1 MPSTALDAD
10 VLVVGAGPAGLAL
23 SCALA
28 DAGWRVQV
36 FEQTEAARLA
46 EPTDDGREIALTH
59 RSRRIL
65 EQLGLWQRL
74 PQPEPLRLATVRS
87 AGTARV
93 LPFDARA
100 DGHEALGWLMG
111 NHHIRAACWAGAQA
125 RGIPIHTGV
134 AVTGLERGAH
144 EARIRL
150 ADGRSLT
157 AQLVVAADSRF
168 SNLRRLAGIGARS
181 LDFGR
186 SAILCPLAH
195 ELEHGGEAQECFLA
209 GHTLALLPM
218 PGRRVSAVWTV
229 RSDAVA
235 ELMALPEAEFAARV
249 QAACEGRLGPMQVA
263 GKRQVYPLVAVY
275 AHSFAERRFALVGDA
290 AVGMHPV
297 TAHGYNFGLY
307 GVETL
312 VAELARVKGQG
323 GGAGDAGDAGALA
336 RYARAH
342 RLATQPIFEGTNA
355 IVRLFTD
362 DRMPALWLRRAVLD
376 VAAHLPP
383 VRWAIARQLT
393 G

>member
-1 MPSTALDAD
+1 MSSANLDAD

-23 SCALA
+23 SCALV

-36 FEQTEAARLA
+36 FEQAAAERLA
-46 EPTDDGREIALTH
+46 EPSDDGREIALTH

-65 EQLGLWQRL
+65 EQLGLWQRF
-74 PQPEPLRLATVRS
+74 PPPEPLRLATVRS
-87 AGTARV
+87 AGTRRV
-93 LPFDARA
+93 LPFEARSE
-100 DGHEALGWLMG
+100 GREALGWLVG
-111 NHHIRAACWAGAQA
+111 NHHIRAACWAGAQE

-134 AVTGLERGAH
+134 AVTGLDRGAH
-144 EARIRL
+144 AARIHL
-150 ADGRSLT
+150 ADGRALS

-186 SAILCPLAH
+186 SAILCPLGH
-195 ELEHGGEAQECFLA
+195 DIPHGGEAQECFLA

-218 PGRRVSAVWTV
+218 PGQRVSAVWTV

-235 ELMALPEAEFAARV
+235 ELMGLPEAEFAARV
-249 QAACEGRLGPMQVA
+249 EAACEGRLGPMRVTGQ
-263 GKRQVYPLVAVY
+263 RQVYPLVAVY
-275 AHSFAERRFALVGDA
+275 AHTFAERRFALAGDA

-312 VAELARVKGQG
+312 VTELARAKH
-323 GGAGDAGDAGALA
+323 GGADAGDPEALA

-342 RLATQPIFEGTNA
+342 RVATQPIFEGTNA

-376 VAAHLPP
+376 VAAHFPP
-383 VRWAIARQLT
+383 VRWAISRQLT
-393 G
+393 GV